1 MNAEPTLSQLRDEL
15 VTHIDL
21 DGRVRTVEIKQ
32 ATTETALGLLRD
44 EVRTM
49 KNDIVAAIEANKP
62 KSPWPA
68 VSALAAGL
76 SVVLV
81 LAAAIYTR

>member
-1 MNAEPTLSQLRDEL
+1 MSTEPTLSQFRDEL
-15 VTHIDL
+15 VSHIDL
-21 DGRVRTVEIKQ
+21 DGRVRSVEIRQ

-44 EVRTM
+44 ELRTT
-49 KNDIVAAIEANKP
+49 KTDIVAAIEANKP

-81 LAAAIYTR
+81 LAAAIYAR